1 MKPGVTSAGTDLLI
15 PWTFCRLG
23 PLRVHSSLRLASFAL
38 LASLTLAPP
47 VRATPFLPASD
58 GQVLEVL
65 PARAGEPRMQE
76 LRRWREALARQPQDL
91 DTALRLARRYMEEV
105 AGEGDP
111 RFVGYAQAALA
122 PWWNEPDPPPGVRVR
137 RAVILQFG
145 HQFDAALADLD
156 AALRREPA
164 NGEAWAWSAAIR
176 MVQARYAEARQA
188 CGQLAPLASPLIASA
203 CVASV
208 DSVTGKAA
216 KAASDLQAAL
226 ARSPA
231 AAAEERLWALT
242 RLAETRERLGQPAEA
257 EAAYR
262 SALAL
267 GVPDVYL
274 LAAYADFLLDRQR
287 PAEVLTLLKDKG
299 RADLLLL
306 RLALAAKALGDPA
319 LASWRQDLAARFEA
333 ARRRGDSTHEKE
345 EARFAL
351 ALQEDAPRALSLARS
366 NFSIQREPADARVLL
381 EAARAARQPEAA
393 APALDWMAASGI
405 ESQVLRSLALQLKG
419 GT

>member
-1 MKPGVTSAGTDLLI
+1 M
-15 PWTFCRLG
+15 
-23 PLRVHSSLRLASFAL
+23 HSCLRLASFAL
-38 LASLTLAPP
+38 LVSLTPALPA
-47 VRATPFLPASD
+47 RAAPFLPASD

-65 PARAGEPRMQE
+65 PARAADPRMQE
-76 LRRWREALARQPQDL
+76 LRRWREALARQPRDL
-91 DTALRLARRYMEEV
+91 DTALRLARRYMDEV

-122 PWWNEPDPPPGVRVR
+122 PWWNEPEPPAGVRVR

-156 AALRREPA
+156 AVLRQEPV
-164 NGEAWAWSAAIR
+164 NGEAWAWSAAIH
-176 MVQARYAEARQA
+176 MVQARYAEARRA
-188 CGQLAPLASPLIASA
+188 CEQLAPLASPLIASA
-203 CVASV
+203 CVAGV

-226 ARSPA
+226 ARSPVA
-231 AAAEERLWALT
+231 TAEERLWALT

-299 RADLLLL
+299 RADSLLL
-306 RLALAAKALGDPA
+306 RLALAAKAVGDPA
-319 LASWRQDLAARFEA
+319 AAGWRQDLAARFEA

-366 NFSIQREPADARVLL
+366 NFAVQREPADARVLL

-393 APALDWMAASGI
+393 APALDWMAACGI
-405 ESQVLRSLALQLKG
+405 ESQVLRSLARQLKG